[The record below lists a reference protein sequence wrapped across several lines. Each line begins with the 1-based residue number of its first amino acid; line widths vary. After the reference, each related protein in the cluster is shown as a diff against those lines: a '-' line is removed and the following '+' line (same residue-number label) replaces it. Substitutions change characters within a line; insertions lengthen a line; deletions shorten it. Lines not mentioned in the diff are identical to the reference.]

1 MIPSYRI
8 KSKNKF
14 LNILCVIVNFI
25 IMLGIGIANLL
36 IAMGIGFYKK
46 ITKKYKYEF
55 LYIFIISLLCI
66 LLSVLSLIGIQNDQ
80 YVTFIGKMPK
90 AIFVICI
97 VLFSLIGIFGFV
109 FYILTIFK
117 HKKIPEKYFWYI
129 RAISYAVTFLF
140 VVFLIDYVIL
150 DFISRYQTVKKPTA
164 ENDLST
170 YDTMIFFLRVYNSSF
185 KEGIKVTLLL
195 SLIGTVLGLI
205 LALGMVALRMMKPGP
220 RDTDFVKFWKKLGN
234 SIANVYVTVIRGTP
248 MVVQA
253 FVFYYLVVGIA
264 FAHYGDTAQYQDF
277 LTNVWT
283 PFRAGLFTVTI
294 NTTAYITEILRGGI
308 NSVDIGQSEAAQA
321 IGFGKFRTMMLI
333 VFPQAIKNSLPAIG
347 NEFIVNIKDT
357 SVLVMI
363 GILDLF
369 SVAKMDILGKYS
381 GKSLEAYLLVAIIYL
396 ILTFFT
402 AKLLNYIEKKM
413 NMTTKPIPSSN

>member
-14 LNILCVIVNFI
+14 LNALCVILNFF
-25 IMLGIGIANLL
+25 IMLGIGIVNLF
-36 IAMGIGFYKK
+36 ISIGIHFYKK

-55 LYIFIISLLCI
+55 LYIMIISILCI
-66 LLSVLSLIGIQNDQ
+66 LLSVLGLIGVQDNQ
-80 YVTFIGKMPK
+80 YITFVGKMPN
-90 AIFVICI
+90 AIFI
-97 VLFSLIGIFGFV
+97 VLIVIFSLTMIFGLIG
-109 FYILTIFK
+109 YILTVFK
-117 HKKIPEKYFWYI
+117 HKKLPDKFFWYV
-129 RAISYAVTFLF
+129 RSLSYVLTFLF
-140 VVFLIDYVIL
+140 IVYLIDYCIL

-164 ENDLST
+164 ENKIGT

-195 SLIGTVLGLI
+195 SLIGTVLGLV
-205 LALGMVALRMMKPGP
+205 LALGMVALRMMKTSP

-234 SIANVYVTVIRGTP
+234 GIANVYVTVIRGTP

-264 FAHYGDTAQYQDF
+264 FAHYGDTSQYQDF

-308 NSVDIGQSEAAQA
+308 NSVDVGQSEAAQA

-333 VFPQAIKNSLPAIG
+333 VFPQAIKNSLPSIG

-413 NMTTKPIPSSN
+413 NMTSKPIPSSN